1 MQVESNPLSARVTR
15 VVEQSTGRSVVSA
28 VTLAGGI
35 ADAKHV
41 VLSDGTQVVVKLP
54 KDSSDDLAIEGATM
68 DYLKRRTELPVP
80 EVYYSGTDAL
90 VHEYIAADGTLS
102 VDCEP
107 EAAEHLAKLHAVT
120 SDFYGF
126 DFDTLRGGVRQP
138 NAKSVKWVPF
148 FTQNRLLYMARLA
161 YESGNLPS
169 EMRARIDKF
178 AENTEKYLD
187 EPPRPALLH
196 GDISATTILC
206 REGRVRSFVDPAIFF
221 GDPEFEFAFVG
232 EQPSLSKIFYD
243 KYRER
248 HVFRSGFF
256 EYRQSIYSLYPL
268 LLNVKVR
275 GGVFLPRIDAV
286 LKRFGF

>member
-1 MQVESNPLSARVTR
+1 
-15 VVEQSTGRSVVSA
+15 
-28 VTLAGGI
+28 
-35 ADAKHV
+35 
-41 VLSDGTQVVVKLP
+41 
-54 KDSSDDLAIEGATM
+54 M

-80 EVYYSGTDAL
+80 EVYYSGPDAL

-107 EAAEHLAKLHAVT
+107 EAADHLAKLHAIT
-120 SDFYGF
+120 SDSYGF

-138 NAKSVKWVPF
+138 NAKSAKWVPF

-161 YESGNLPS
+161 YESGNLPP
-169 EMRARIDKF
+169 ETYARIEKF

-196 GDISATTILC
+196 GDISTTTILC
-206 REGRVRSFVDPAIFF
+206 RGGRVRSFVDPAVFF
-221 GDPEFEFAFVG
+221 GDPEFEFAYAG
-232 EQPSLSKIFYD
+232 EQPSLSRIFYD
-243 KYRER
+243 RYGER

-256 EYRQSIYSLYPL
+256 EYRQSIYNLYPL
-268 LLNVKVR
+268 LLNVKTR
-275 GGVFLPRIDAV
+275 GGGALPRVDAV

>member
-15 VVEQSTGRSVVSA
+15 VVEEATGKTVVSA
-28 VTLAGGI
+28 ATLAGGI

-54 KDSSDDLAIEGATM
+54 KDSSDDLAVEGAAM

-80 EVYYSGTDAL
+80 EVYYSGPDAL
-90 VHEYIAADGTLS
+90 VHEYVAADGTLS

-107 EAAEHLAKLHAVT
+107 EAADHLAKLHAIT
-120 SDFYGF
+120 SDSYGF

-138 NAKSVKWVPF
+138 NAKSAKWVPF

-161 YESGNLPS
+161 YESGNLPP
-169 EMRARIDKF
+169 ETYARIEKF

-196 GDISATTILC
+196 GDISTTTILC
-206 REGRVRSFVDPAIFF
+206 RGGRVRSFVDPAVFF
-221 GDPEFEFAFVG
+221 GDPEFEFAYAG
-232 EQPSLSKIFYD
+232 EQPSLSRVFYD
-243 KYRER
+243 RYGER

-256 EYRQSIYSLYPL
+256 EYRQSIYNLYPL
-268 LLNVKVR
+268 LLNVKTR
-275 GGVFLPRIDAV
+275 GGGALPRVDAV